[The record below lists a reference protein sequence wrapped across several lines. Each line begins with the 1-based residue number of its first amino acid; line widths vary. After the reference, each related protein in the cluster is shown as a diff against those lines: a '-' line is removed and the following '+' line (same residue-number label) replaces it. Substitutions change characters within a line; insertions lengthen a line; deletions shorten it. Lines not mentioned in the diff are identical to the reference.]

1 MKSELVDIIKPKLFV
16 FLQKNPYKIDH
27 LIKDIL
33 SGLSVAIV
41 ALPLAMAIAI
51 ASNLPPER
59 GIFTAIVAG
68 FLISSL
74 GGSRYQIGGPTA
86 AFIVTVSIVSAK
98 HGYEGLVIA
107 SLMAGF
113 ILIGSSLLRAGEL
126 IKFIP
131 FPVVTGFTS
140 GIAFLIMISQLKDF
154 FGLDIKNLPPD
165 FVEKLTLYWQN
176 IETTN
181 IFAVLIAV
189 SSIGMMIYLKKR
201 FPKIPSPIVIVT
213 LSSLAV
219 FIFQIPVETIE
230 SKFGAIPSMLP
241 SPSLP
246 NITFEKIRLLLPDAI
261 TIAVLAGI
269 ESLLSAVVADG
280 MAGTKHK
287 PNTELFAQGIAN
299 IASSTFGG
307 LPATGAIA
315 RTATNIKA
323 GAISPISGIMHS
335 IWLLLFIIVLA
346 QFIAKVPLATLS
358 AILIVVA
365 YNMSEIHHI
374 KSIFNAPRSD
384 VFVLFVTFSL
394 TVFVDLNFAIQT
406 GISLAAL
413 LFINSMMQSI
423 KIQSIND
430 EEETDDPDSI
440 TKKIVPSFVEV
451 YEIKGP
457 LFFGIT
463 EKFIDTL
470 TNIEQTPKVFVLRL
484 RFVSM
489 IDAAGLHALEVV
501 NEELNKNG
509 TTLVLS
515 GVNKNVYEYICK
527 SKLNDKIGSQNILDH
542 IDKALLR
549 ANEIVNTQN

>member
-113 ILIGSSLLRAGEL
+113 ILIGSSFLRAGEL

-189 SSIGMMIYLKKR
+189 SSIGIMIYLKKR

>member
-1 MKSELVDIIKPKLFV
+1 MKSELIDIIKPKLLV
-16 FLQKNPYKIDH
+16 YLEKNTYKLQDF
-27 LIKDIL
+27 IKDVL

-68 FLISSL
+68 FLISTL

-86 AFIVTVSIVSAK
+86 AFIVTVSIVSSK

-113 ILIGSSLLRAGEL
+113 ILISASFLRAGEL

-140 GIAFLIMISQLKDF
+140 GIAFLILVSQLKDF
-154 FGLDIKNLPPD
+154 FGLDIQNLPAD
-165 FVEKLTLYWQN
+165 FVEKLSLYIAN

-181 IFAVLIAV
+181 IFAILIGT
-189 SSIGMMIYLKKR
+189 SSIIIMFYIKKNL
-201 FPKIPSPIVIVT
+201 PKIPSPIVVVV

-219 FIFQIPVETIE
+219 WLFQIPVDTIE
-230 SKFGAIPSMLP
+230 SKFGHIPAMLP

-246 NITFEKIRLLLPDAI
+246 EVTFEKIRLLLPDAI
-261 TIAVLAGI
+261 TIAILAGI

-280 MAGTKHK
+280 MTGTKHK
-287 PNTELFAQGIAN
+287 PNTELLAQGIAN
-299 IASSTFGG
+299 IASSAFGG

-323 GAISPISGIMHS
+323 GAVSPVSGIMHS
-335 IWLLLFIIVLA
+335 IWLFLFIIVLA
-346 QFIAKVPLATLS
+346 QFIAKVPLAALS

-365 YNMSEIHHI
+365 YNMSEINHI
-374 KSIFNAPRSD
+374 KSILNAPKSD
-384 VFVLFVTFSL
+384 VFVLVTTFIL

-430 EEETDDPDSI
+430 DEETDDPDSI
-440 TKKIVPSFVEV
+440 TKKIVPPFVEV

-470 TNIEQTPKVFVLRL
+470 TKIEETPKVFVLRL

-489 IDAAGLHALEVV
+489 IDAAGLHALDVV
-501 NEELNKNG
+501 NEELKKNG

-527 SKLNDKIGSQNILDH
+527 SKLNDKIGNKNILDH
-542 IDKALLR
+542 IDKALGRARDIVLR
-549 ANEIVNTQN
+549 EQ

>member
-1 MKSELVDIIKPKLFV
+1 MKSELIDIIKPKLLV
-16 FLQKNPYKIDH
+16 YLEKNTYKLQDF
-27 LIKDIL
+27 IKDVL

-68 FLISSL
+68 FLISTL

-86 AFIVTVSIVSAK
+86 AFIVTVSIVSSK

-113 ILIGSSLLRAGEL
+113 ILISASFLRAGEL

-140 GIAFLIMISQLKDF
+140 GIAFLILVSQLKDF
-154 FGLDIKNLPPD
+154 FGLDIQNLPAD
-165 FVEKLTLYWQN
+165 FVEKLSLYIAN

-181 IFAVLIAV
+181 IFAILIGT
-189 SSIGMMIYLKKR
+189 SSIIIMFYIKKSL
-201 FPKIPSPIVIVT
+201 PKIPSPIVVVV

-219 FIFQIPVETIE
+219 WLFQIPVDTIE
-230 SKFGAIPSMLP
+230 SKFGHIPAMLP

-246 NITFEKIRLLLPDAI
+246 EVTFEKIRLLLPDAI
-261 TIAVLAGI
+261 TIAILAGI

-280 MAGTKHK
+280 MTGTKHK
-287 PNTELFAQGIAN
+287 PNTELLAQGIAN
-299 IASSTFGG
+299 IASSAFGG

-323 GAISPISGIMHS
+323 GAVSPVSGIMHS
-335 IWLLLFIIVLA
+335 IWLFLFIIVLA
-346 QFIAKVPLATLS
+346 QFIAKVPLAALS

-365 YNMSEIHHI
+365 YNMSEINHI
-374 KSIFNAPRSD
+374 KSILNAPKSD
-384 VFVLFVTFSL
+384 VFVLVTTFIL

-430 EEETDDPDSI
+430 DEETDDPDSI
-440 TKKIVPSFVEV
+440 TKKIVPPFVEV

-470 TNIEQTPKVFVLRL
+470 TKIEETPKVFVLRL

-489 IDAAGLHALEVV
+489 IDAAGLHALDVV
-501 NEELNKNG
+501 NEELKKNG

-527 SKLNDKIGSQNILDH
+527 SKLNDKIGNKNILDH
-542 IDKALLR
+542 IDKALGRARDIVLR
-549 ANEIVNTQN
+549 EQ